1 MVLAVACD
9 HYRYKW
15 FSTAQIIDHL
25 SHVSR
30 GSGSSMVTH
39 ALLRCTRKGL
49 LKSKQLDRKPH
60 RGQYRFKMTRQ
71 GRAIGNWALTHG
83 SEFDEDV
90 MLYAGTSTPAREEVT
105 IPVISDFKV
114 DVEDDP
120 ERAAITRAAE
130 ALALEHKRKWQRA
143 EAEHGN

>member
-1 MVLAVACD
+1 MKEYMVLAVACE

-15 FSTAQIIDHL
+15 FSTAQILDHL
-25 SHVSR
+25 PHVSR

-60 RGQYRFKMTRQ
+60 RRQYRFKATRQ
-71 GRAIGNWALTHG
+71 GRAIGNWALVHG
-83 SEFDEDV
+83 REFDEDL
-90 MLYAGTSTPAREEVT
+90 MLYAGTATAREEEKA
-105 IPVISDFKV
+105 PVIINFKV
-114 DVEDDP
+114 DIEDDP

-130 ALALEHKRKWQRA
+130 AINEKHRRK
-143 EAEHGN
+143 HGK